1 MAKGQQKT
9 NKETKKPK
17 KVSETANKVVINSD
31 PVRATV
37 ITAVFPKGKEKN
49 KLK

>member
-17 KVSETANKVVINSD
+17 KDTATKVVSSGSPMVAPI
-31 PVRATV
+31 V
-37 ITAVFPKGKEKN
+37 TAIMPKGKEK
-49 KLK
+49 KKQA

>member
-9 NKETKKPK
+9 NKEAKKPK
-17 KVSETANKVVINSD
+17 KASDTATKTVINSD

-49 KLK
+49 KQK